1 MGLRELKKEQ
11 TRQLIAGTAWRLF
24 ADRGFDK
31 VTVAEIAREAQVAEA
46 TVFNY
51 FPSKEDLFYSRFEA
65 FSARL
70 ADAVRDRDPG
80 EPALAAFR
88 RALLE
93 EGGLLAQAEAGD
105 EEALA
110 RLRTVNRV
118 IAESPALLAREQ
130 QAMARSAADL
140 AALLAAETGA
150 PRDDLRPQ
158 VVANALLGL
167 QRAMIDYVRRR
178 VSSGE
183 NLGGLAADVRKLTA
197 EAFAL
202 LEHGLA
208 GYAARAVTPNRSA
221 SCPRRPSPPS
231 AGTSRSRRTARRS
244 LQRADV
250 HMREQPALARPH
262 RHQRDPEPPRVV
274 VALPA
279 GLLRQ
284 HPDPHGRGPVVT
296 DLQVRDGERP
306 VHQAVGEAGQP
317 LIPGQDE
324 AERSYPSELAGQEPV
339 QAAGVVLLLGRRPAL
354 HQVKHPVVCGHRD
367 LPP

>member
-51 FPSKEDLFYSRFEA
+51 FPSKEDLFYSRFES
-65 FSARL
+65 FSTRL

-118 IAESPALLAREQ
+118 IADSPALLAREQ
-130 QAMARSAADL
+130 QALARSAADL

-150 PRDDLRPQ
+150 PGDDLRPQ
-158 VVANALLGL
+158 VMANALLGL

-178 VSSGE
+178 VGSGE
-183 NLGGLAADVRKLTA
+183 SLGGLAADIRKLTA
-197 EAFAL
+197 EALAL

-208 GYAARAVTPNRSA
+208 DYAIKA
-221 SCPRRPSPPS
+221 
-231 AGTSRSRRTARRS
+231 
-244 LQRADV
+244 
-250 HMREQPALARPH
+250 
-262 RHQRDPEPPRVV
+262 
-274 VALPA
+274 
-279 GLLRQ
+279 
-284 HPDPHGRGPVVT
+284 
-296 DLQVRDGERP
+296 
-306 VHQAVGEAGQP
+306 
-317 LIPGQDE
+317 
-324 AERSYPSELAGQEPV
+324 
-339 QAAGVVLLLGRRPAL
+339 
-354 HQVKHPVVCGHRD
+354 
-367 LPP
+367 

>member
-70 ADAVRDRDPG
+70 ADAVRDREPG

-93 EGGLLAQAEAGD
+93 EGGLLAQAGAGD
-105 EEALA
+105 QEALA

-130 QAMARSAADL
+130 QAFARGAADL

-167 QRAMIDYVRRR
+167 QRAVVDYVRGR

-183 NLGGLAADVRKLTA
+183 SLGGLAADVRKLTA

-208 GYAARAVTPNRSA
+208 GYDVRA
-221 SCPRRPSPPS
+221 
-231 AGTSRSRRTARRS
+231 
-244 LQRADV
+244 
-250 HMREQPALARPH
+250 
-262 RHQRDPEPPRVV
+262 
-274 VALPA
+274 
-279 GLLRQ
+279 
-284 HPDPHGRGPVVT
+284 
-296 DLQVRDGERP
+296 
-306 VHQAVGEAGQP
+306 
-317 LIPGQDE
+317 
-324 AERSYPSELAGQEPV
+324 
-339 QAAGVVLLLGRRPAL
+339 
-354 HQVKHPVVCGHRD
+354 
-367 LPP
+367 

>member
-1 MGLRELKKEQ
+1 LNGRKVGLRELKKEQ
-11 TRQLIAGTAWRLF
+11 TRQQIAATAWRLF

-70 ADAVRDRDPG
+70 ADAVRDRAPG
-80 EPALAAFR
+80 EAALAAFR

-105 EEALA
+105 EEALT

-118 IAESPALLAREQ
+118 IADSPALLAREH

-150 PRDDLRPQ
+150 PPDDLRPQ
-158 VVANALLGL
+158 VVATALLGL

-183 NLGGLAADVRKLTA
+183 SLGGLAADVRKLTA
-197 EAFAL
+197 GAFAL

-208 GYAARAVTPNRSA
+208 GYAVKAQSLTP
-221 SCPRRPSPPS
+221 
-231 AGTSRSRRTARRS
+231 
-244 LQRADV
+244 
-250 HMREQPALARPH
+250 
-262 RHQRDPEPPRVV
+262 
-274 VALPA
+274 
-279 GLLRQ
+279 
-284 HPDPHGRGPVVT
+284 
-296 DLQVRDGERP
+296 
-306 VHQAVGEAGQP
+306 
-317 LIPGQDE
+317 
-324 AERSYPSELAGQEPV
+324 
-339 QAAGVVLLLGRRPAL
+339 
-354 HQVKHPVVCGHRD
+354 
-367 LPP
+367 